1 MDFIKKNLSGIL
13 VCFIIAV
20 PAWLLGKAFPVIGG
34 PVIAIL
40 AGMLITSL
48 LFLSSDFRH

>member
-1 MDFIKKNLSGIL
+1 MEFMRKNYLGIL
-13 VCFIIAV
+13 ACFGIAV

-40 AGMLITSL
+40 IGN
-48 LFLSSDFRH
+48 LSRNFRQR